1 MFPSVSWMGM
11 PLGEAFDWVYQN
23 NGWFQSLEFEAKRE
37 SKLYAEMLIT
47 RQGIVRTNRHVQEV
61 FESFIIPICDIIHNN
76 ILTLSHRGRLERPNY
91 LPKPLIIKFA
101 KNYFEDIEDNSKFI
115 EAMKLL
121 KTASISVSHSNPYIN
136 ISVVD
141 YFDGSSFD
149 LWVLSQNQ
157 VHIVPQLKGTVAAT
171 KRLIN
176 HIFNSFAEGE
186 IEEYEGNY

>member
-1 MFPSVSWMGM
+1 M